1 MSFMHTLKV
10 EERDI
15 LRKIVRKVHMQYFP
29 EEFKSDFET
38 DKLIASIA
46 PETVASL
53 IKAGKDM
60 KVDQL

>member
-10 EERDI
+10 AERDI
-15 LRKIVRKVHMQYFP
+15 LRKIVRRVHMQHFP
-29 EEFKSDFET
+29 KEFKSDYET

-53 IKAGKDM
+53 IKTGKDM

>member
-10 EERDI
+10 AERDI
-15 LRKIVRKVHMQYFP
+15 LRKIVRKVHMQHFP
-29 EEFKSDFET
+29 KEFKSDYET

-53 IKAGKDM
+53 IKTGKDM